1 MNNNSARRAS
11 IILGV
16 FMAIVLVAG
25 AIIPLFTQ
33 NTPVTQTTNPTD
45 VPIPT
50 FPPAPS
56 NLSAITFDSVYL
68 HPTGIFSIGQPVGWT
83 ASEPNKGPSIAQV
96 NITNNDN
103 LSVVDTYV
111 EDAGEAGVTAA
122 ELSDRFNQDVINAS
136 WARFNQWSETSRN
149 FDEATGTLQ
158 IDFNI
163 TLNRQQY
170 VARQQVWTD
179 GRWIYVVRVLA
190 PENATELLRYL
201 LDGFVASFTPNT
213 FFQGTPLDW
222 SAYYD
227 SADSHII
234 RYPAEWSVT
243 DSAPGRPTSITSNNG
258 VQLRVESREGVSVAD
273 EDAATAF
280 VEGLRSNITTTSVRP
295 ITRGTASGFAV
306 AYTFTNIDGDAQ
318 SGLAD
323 LLNGTD
329 GTLHV
334 ADLRFPAAN
343 IDLNALNVEAAADA
357 TVEGGAEATA
367 EATAEVPSL
376 NVTDASMIDVYR
388 DLATVMSTFTVVTPI
403 PVAQPDA
410 TPTFVP
416 TATLEVT
423 AEATAESTVEAVEE
437 VEATEEATADAT
449 AEATAEATEAS

>member
-33 NTPVTQTTNPTD
+33 NTPVAQTTDPTD

-56 NLSAITFDSVYL
+56 NLSAISFDGVYL
-68 HPTGIFSIGQPVGWT
+68 HPTGIFSIGQPAGWT

-111 EDAGEAGVTAA
+111 EDAGTTILPE
-122 ELSDRFNQDVINAS
+122 ELSGRFNQDVINAS
-136 WARFNQWSETSRN
+136 WARFNQWAETSRN
-149 FDEATGTLQ
+149 FDAATGKLQ

-179 GRWIYVVRVLA
+179 GRWIYVVRVLT

-222 SAYYD
+222 LAYYD
-227 SADSHII
+227 TDDNHII
-234 RYPAEWSVT
+234 RYPSEWSVT

-258 VQLRVESREGVSVAD
+258 VQLRVESRDGVSVAD
-273 EDAATAF
+273 EAAASEF

-295 ITRGTASGFAV
+295 IQRGMASGFAV
-306 AYTFTNIDGDAQ
+306 AYTFTNVDGDAQ

-323 LLNGTD
+323 LLNGVD
-329 GTLHV
+329 GTLHI

-343 IDLNALNVEAAADA
+343 IDLNALNVEL
-357 TVEGGAEATA
+357 TPSAEATA
-367 EATAEVPSL
+367 ESTSEAPSL
-376 NVTDASMIDVYR
+376 DVTDASMIEVYR
-388 DLATVMSTFTVVTPI
+388 DLATVMSTFTVVMPI
-403 PVAQPDA
+403 QLAQPEG
-410 TPTFVP
+410 TPVFVP
-416 TATLEVT
+416 TATVEVT
-423 AEATAESTVEAVEE
+423 AEATAESTVESVEE
-437 VEATEEATADAT
+437 APTPEEPTE
-449 AEATAEATEAS
+449 EATAEATEAS